1 MLELSVTYG
10 KTYIITNAAEGW
22 VEFSCK
28 KFMPSVFPV
37 LNKITIISARARYES
52 QYPTDVPQWK
62 MNTFLNTKDDL
73 TNGNIKNLIAIG
85 DSMFEL
91 DAAHMLAMEFEK
103 ALIKTIKFKEFPK
116 PNELVRQLSLVIS
129 KFDEIVNGSRNV
141 TIKLEKKQT

>member
-1 MLELSVTYG
+1 
-10 KTYIITNAAEGW
+10 
-22 VEFSCK
+22 
-28 KFMPSVFPV
+28 
-37 LNKITIISARARYES
+37 
-52 QYPTDVPQWK
+52 

-73 TNGNIKNLIAIG
+73 TDGNIKNLIAIG

-141 TIKLEKKQT
+141 TIKLEKKQS

>member
-1 MLELSVTYG
+1 
-10 KTYIITNAAEGW
+10 
-22 VEFSCK
+22 
-28 KFMPSVFPV
+28 
-37 LNKITIISARARYES
+37 
-52 QYPTDVPQWK
+52 
-62 MNTFLNTKDDL
+62 MNTFLKTKDDL

-91 DAAHMLAMEFEK
+91 DAAHMLAMEFDK

-141 TIKLEKKQT
+141 TIKLEKK